1 MEPAGK
7 FEFGPL
13 IALVVFAVV
22 VIIIIDYL
30 TKAGGAGSGIDLEK
44 ISDHINEVRSRQK
57 KPEEVK
63 RGMLRRIKIAGLVA
77 AASFALA
84 AVSLAYLVGAMLE
97 LYVSAQGDINM
108 ALSGLILGAV
118 MSTFYTLQFLNQKRI
133 YEKYYGSI
141 FKQK

>member
-44 ISDHINEVRSRQK
+44 IGDRINEARSRQK

>member
-1 MEPAGK
+1 MEPASK

-13 IALVVFAVV
+13 IALIVFAIV
-22 VIIIIDYL
+22 VIIVIDYL

-44 ISDHINEVRSRQK
+44 IGDRINESRSRPK
-57 KPEEVK
+57 RPEEIK
-63 RGMLRRIKIAGLVA
+63 KGMLRRVKIAGLVA

-84 AVSLAYLVGAMLE
+84 AVSFAYMIGAMLE
-97 LYVSAQGDINM
+97 LYVSTQGDINM

-118 MSTFYTLQFLNQKRI
+118 MSTFYTLQFLNNKRLF
-133 YEKYYGSI
+133 EKYYGSI